1 MLILHQSNRLE
12 HLAEA
17 LASLLNAMPLEDLF
31 ESETIVIQSQGMR
44 RYINRYLAQKNGIA
58 ANIDFSL
65 PARLMWQLMQ
75 QNLNNLSKLSP
86 FATDVLHWRLMQ
98 LFEDA
103 PFREQ
108 PNAAATYL
116 HQYMVSRPEAY
127 FDLAFILADIFD
139 QYLIYRSDWIQHW
152 QNGELLNLG
161 SDEAWQADL
170 WQQLTA
176 QESHHGEH
184 RLQMWQ
190 RLQAALPTANLPKR
204 IWVFGITS
212 MAPMYLELFRTLSQ
226 YTDVHI
232 FAMNP
237 AQPIGATLLSPPPC
251 SDNMGT

>member
-17 LASLLNAMPLEDLF
+17 LASLLNAMPLEDVF

-44 RYINRYLAQKNGIA
+44 RYINRYLAQKTGIA

-116 HQYMVSRPEAY
+116 HQYMVRPMEKQICHRSFLISWTTQSPACIIRISGQRPGKK
-127 FDLAFILADIFD
+127 IL
-139 QYLIYRSDWIQHW
+139 
-152 QNGELLNLG
+152 LL
-161 SDEAWQADL
+161 
-170 WQQLTA
+170 
-176 QESHHGEH
+176 
-184 RLQMWQ
+184 
-190 RLQAALPTANLPKR
+190 
-204 IWVFGITS
+204 F
-212 MAPMYLELFRTLSQ
+212 
-226 YTDVHI
+226 
-232 FAMNP
+232 
-237 AQPIGATLLSPPPC
+237 
-251 SDNMGT
+251 